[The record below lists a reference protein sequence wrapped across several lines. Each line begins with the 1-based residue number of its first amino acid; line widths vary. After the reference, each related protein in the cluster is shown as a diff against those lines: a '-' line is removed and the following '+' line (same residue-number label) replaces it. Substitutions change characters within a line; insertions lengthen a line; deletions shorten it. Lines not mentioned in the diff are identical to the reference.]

1 MPKQNATESR
11 WVDTWNINLI
21 PAVAQL
27 RPTVQVER
35 RNLAAREMLLRRIR
49 AEFEQM
55 PGLSVTLQQATK
67 LFGLSLDA
75 GGRILRGLT
84 EEGIPYMTADG
95 RYLLRPR
102 SE

>member
-11 WVDTWNINLI
+11 WADILNINLI

-27 RPTVQVER
+27 RPAVQVER
-35 RNLAAREMLLRRIR
+35 RNLAAREMILRRIR
-49 AEFEQM
+49 AEFEEM

-67 LFGLSLDA
+67 LFGLSPDA

-84 EEGIPYMTADG
+84 EEGILYMTANG